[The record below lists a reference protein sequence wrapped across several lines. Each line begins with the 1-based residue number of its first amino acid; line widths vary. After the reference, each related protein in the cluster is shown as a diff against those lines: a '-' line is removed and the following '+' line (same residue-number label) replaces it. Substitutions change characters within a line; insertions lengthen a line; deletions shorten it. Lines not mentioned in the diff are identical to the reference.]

1 MMAPDQNPV
10 NARAKSR
17 IPTPR
22 KSNKTGDQTKAEV
35 KTTAEETA
43 TMAAQTRAVRV
54 APTLAKRGAQA
65 TAARI
70 HRKADSARI
79 ADETDSVG
87 KATGAN
93 NLAHQGVPAVETA
106 ATTTG
111 NPDAEVRCVSRFG
124 SFFFVRQG
132 DNFLLGKRHCFL
144 FLVFARANEQEDEGD
159 EKEQQQD
166 PHEGESTVNVRILRC

>member
-1 MMAPDQNPV
+1 MMVPDQNPV

-22 KSNKTGDQTKAEV
+22 KSNKTGDQTKADV
-35 KTTAEETA
+35 KTPAEETVTLA
-43 TMAAQTRAVRV
+43 AQTRVVKAAQTRAVKV
-54 APTLAKRGAQA
+54 VPTLAKRGAQA

-87 KATGAN
+87 KATGAS

-106 ATTTG
+106 ATTG
-111 NPDAEVRCVSRFG
+111 NTDAETRCV
-124 SFFFVRQG
+124 
-132 DNFLLGKRHCFL
+132 
-144 FLVFARANEQEDEGD
+144 
-159 EKEQQQD
+159 
-166 PHEGESTVNVRILRC
+166 